1 MYIYNGITD
10 VQQKLTQHCKSTI
23 FKLIF
28 IGTRKKAKGV
38 IRFIISNVYSGYL
51 LILCLLDFLT
61 LNIQF
66 FFNELS

>member
-28 IGTRKKAKGV
+28 KETRKKAKGV
-38 IRFIISNVYSGYL
+38 IRFIISNVYPGYL
-51 LILCLLDFLT
+51 LSLVFARFFHFKNIILP
-61 LNIQF
+61 
-66 FFNELS
+66 